1 MTFEKSIFGLYL
13 TQRAYQGVIEK
24 KNKFCLDKVRVREA
38 IEKTRNSNEILKLGT
53 LTFLEKEL
61 GFGEK

>member
-38 IEKTRNSNEILKLGT
+38 IEKCTNPDGFIPAWKL
-53 LTFLEKEL
+53 LKEL
-61 GFGEK
+61 EEK